1 MNRAKS
7 QNLKTVVR
15 GAYDIQKLRI
25 QMGNRIV
32 SNFKA
37 KLGQAPGKPEEEL
50 DEDGKHI
57 LANLRASFRKI
68 TDGVKTF
75 PKQTTFVGDEV
86 ISDYTELCLIA
97 QYIDLERYED
107 QHFKRLGSILRE
119 YPIYTGWLESVKG
132 IGPAMA
138 GVIISEIDISKA
150 RYPSSLWKYAG
161 LDVVAEWRID
171 HIEPISGNIT
181 DDLLATI
188 PVARP
193 LQGDESQV
201 GERFSIG
208 PDGRELSVMY
218 QWDDRPE
225 SCRVVYRFQEF
236 GGRSRRSEHLVKR
249 EFTSKSGEVKQ
260 RDSITF
266 NPWLKTKLV
275 GVLATSFLR
284 VQDSPYAEVYRAYK
298 HRLESHPKYQDGQVN
313 DSGAPV
319 KGLKGH
325 RHNMAMRY
333 MVKRFLADLYHQ
345 WRTIEGL
352 PVSKE
357 YHEAKLGHVHVA

>member
-1 MNRAKS
+1 MNEVRR
-7 QNLKTVVR
+7 QNLKTAVR

-32 SNFKA
+32 GNFKA
-37 KLGQAPGKPEEEL
+37 KLGQQPGQPEDEL
-50 DEDGKHI
+50 DEDGKQI
-57 LANLRASFRKI
+57 LASLRAAFKKI

-75 PKQTTFVGDEV
+75 PKQSTFTGDEV

-107 QHFKRLGSILRE
+107 QHFRRLGSILNE
-119 YPIYTGWLESVKG
+119 YPIYTQWLEQVKG

-161 LDVVAEWRID
+161 LDVA
-171 HIEPISGNIT
+171 
-181 DDLLATI
+181 
-188 PVARP
+188 
-193 LQGDESQV
+193 GD
-201 GERFSIG
+201 G
-208 PDGRELSVMY
+208 
-218 QWDDRPE
+218 
-225 SCRVVYRFQEF
+225 
-236 GGRSRRSEHLVKR
+236 GGRSRKAEHLVRR
-249 EFTSKSGEVKQ
+249 EFVNKAGEVKQ

-266 NPWLKTKLV
+266 NPFLKTKLV
-275 GVLATSFLR
+275 GVLASSFLR
-284 VQDSPYAEVYRAYK
+284 VKDSPYADVYRDYK
-298 HRLESHPKYQDGQVN
+298 HRLESHVKYQDGQL
-313 DSGAPV
+313 DEDGKAV

-333 MVKRFLADLYHQ
+333 MVKRFLVDLYKA

-352 PVSKE
+352 PVAPE

>member
-1 MNRAKS
+1 MNEVRR
-7 QNLKTVVR
+7 QNLKTAVR

-32 SNFKA
+32 GNFKA
-37 KLGQAPGKPEEEL
+37 KLGQQPGRPEDEL
-50 DEDGKHI
+50 DEDGKQI
-57 LANLRASFRKI
+57 LASLRAAFKKI

-75 PKQTTFVGDEV
+75 PKQSTFTGDEV

-107 QHFKRLGSILRE
+107 QHFRRLGSILNE
-119 YPIYTGWLESVKG
+119 YPIYTQWLEQVKG

-161 LDVVAEWRID
+161 LDVA
-171 HIEPISGNIT
+171 
-181 DDLLATI
+181 
-188 PVARP
+188 
-193 LQGDESQV
+193 GD
-201 GERFSIG
+201 G
-208 PDGRELSVMY
+208 
-218 QWDDRPE
+218 
-225 SCRVVYRFQEF
+225 
-236 GGRSRRSEHLVKR
+236 GGRSRKAEHLVRR
-249 EFTSKSGEVKQ
+249 EFVNKAGEVKQ

-266 NPWLKTKLV
+266 NPFLKTKLV
-275 GVLATSFLR
+275 GVLASSFLR
-284 VQDSPYAEVYRAYK
+284 VKDSPYADVYRDYK
-298 HRLESHPKYQDGQVN
+298 HRLESHVKYQDGQL
-313 DSGAPV
+313 DEEGKAV

-333 MVKRFLADLYHQ
+333 MVKRFLVDLYKA

-352 PVSKE
+352 PVSPE